1 MIFPHLFKPLDL
13 GFTVLKNRVFMGSM
27 HTRLEHEP
35 DGMARLAAFYGE
47 RAKGETGLIITGG
60 FSPDEAGRFE
70 QGGPIFNQTSQAPD
84 HRLITDAVHREGGKV
99 CLQILHTGRYARHDG
114 IVAPSHLRSPI
125 NPRTPRPM
133 TAQEIEQTIEAYAV
147 TAALAREAG
156 YDGVELM
163 GSEGYLPH
171 QFVALRSND
180 RTDEWGG
187 SFDHRIRFPLEILR
201 RVRARVGRD
210 FIVVYRLSVLDLVEG
225 GSTGEEI
232 LTLARALEKNGANLI
247 NSGIGWHDAPVPT
260 IAYPV
265 PRAAWRFAVARVKKA
280 LSIPVVLSN
289 RINTPEVAEAVL
301 ASGEADMVSMARPL
315 LADPHFVKKTR
326 EGRADEINT
335 CVACNQACLDY
346 TFKGKIC
353 TCLVN
358 PLACHETEYDAA
370 PAPVKKKVAVVG
382 AGPAG
387 LACALAA
394 AERGHR
400 VSLFE
405 AGSEIGGQFTLAR
418 RVPGKQEFNE
428 TLRYYRTRLSRLGVE
443 IRLNTRPSA
452 AELARGG
459 YDEVVVATGVQPR
472 TPDIPG
478 ISHPKVISYTE
489 ALTGAKPVGQRVAII
504 GMGGIGYDVAE
515 SLCVEPAPE
524 DQGVESFLKDWGVD
538 TELRTAGGLLPG
550 GFVQHRAGRKITM
563 FQRKPGR
570 PGATLGLTT
579 GWILKNVLQRRQVE
593 MVTGVGYDK
602 IDDAGLH
609 YTVKG
614 ERKLLPVD
622 TIVVCAGQ
630 DSSRELYDELS
641 RVGVKAT
648 LIGGAEKAAELD
660 ALYAIREGTRLG
672 LRL

>member
-1 MIFPHLFKPLDL
+1 MPFTHLLKPLDL

-27 HTRLEHEP
+27 HTRLEHEA

-60 FSPDEAGRFE
+60 FSPNEAGRFE
-70 QGGPIFNQTSQAPD
+70 EGGPIFNQASQAPD
-84 HRLITDAVHREGGKV
+84 HRLTTDAVHRESGKV
-99 CLQILHTGRYARHDG
+99 CLQILHTGRYARHDD
-114 IVAPSHLRSPI
+114 IVAPSNIRSPI
-125 NPRTPRPM
+125 NPRVPRPM
-133 TAQEIEQTIEAYAV
+133 TAQEVEQTIEAYAD

-180 RTDEWGG
+180 RSDEWGG
-187 SFDHRIRFPLEILR
+187 SFDNRIRFPLEILR

-232 LTLARALEKNGANLI
+232 LTLARALEKGGANLI
-247 NSGIGWHDAPVPT
+247 NTGIGWHDAPVPT

-265 PRAAWRFAVARVKKA
+265 PRAAWRFAVARVKEA
-280 LSIPVVLSN
+280 VSIPVVLSN
-289 RINTPEVAEAVL
+289 RINTPQVAETVL
-301 ASGEADMVSMARPL
+301 ASGDADMVSMARPL

-335 CVACNQACLDY
+335 CIACNQACLDY

-358 PLACHETEYDAA
+358 PLACHETDYDDA
-370 PAPVKKKVAVVG
+370 PAPVQKKVAVVG

-387 LACALAA
+387 LACSLAA

-418 RVPGKQEFNE
+418 WVPGKQEFNE
-428 TLRYYRTRLSRLGVE
+428 TLRYYRTRLPRLGVE

-459 YDEVVVATGVQPR
+459 YDEVVVATGVKPR
-472 TPDIPG
+472 APDIPG

-489 ALTGAKPVGQRVAII
+489 ALTGTRPVGQRVAII

-515 SLCVEPAPE
+515 ALCTEPAPE
-524 DQGVESFLKDWGVD
+524 DQRVESFLRDWGVD

-550 GFVQHRAGRKITM
+550 GFVQHNAGRKITM

-579 GWILKNVLQRRQVE
+579 GWILRNVLQRHKVE
-593 MVTGVGYDK
+593 TVTGVRYDK

-609 YTVKG
+609 YTVK
-614 ERKLLPVD
+614 EEHKLLPVD

-630 DSSRELYDELS
+630 ESSRELYDELS
-641 RVGVKAT
+641 RMGVKAT

-672 LRL
+672 MRL